1 MLRLWLL
8 LDSTS
13 TTTTVGTHDSGIT
26 LSRLW
31 SRPKTTH
38 SVCFSPREICPSHVA
53 AVRTPELFYFSLPP
67 FSSILDYGLCY
78 SLSISFSQFFIHF
91 YYPSPH
97 SLIMQ
102 QSPATPE
109 SPASPP
115 CSGSSTD
122 SAGGVDRSAARIL
135 MQLNH
140 NYMKMDDSVANNHGS
155 ELATDSAAPAAA
167 AMAPMPP
174 PQQPPQ
180 QQQQL
185 QPPPKQQ
192 KKLLPNG
199 ALFSTGGTICLE
211 PYAAAAVAAQA
222 SRSAAATVK
231 AINKSG
237 NLQVKISRF
246 PSTSPYQR
254 PQNQVRQSPSAS
266 NVLNQQYQQQR
277 TLLTATATT
286 ASSAGQSSHP
296 QSSTSSTDSTTTNT
310 TTTSAPSKRA
320 VRVRTQVWFN
330 ALLSN

>member
-1 MLRLWLL
+1 
-8 LDSTS
+8 
-13 TTTTVGTHDSGIT
+13 
-26 LSRLW
+26 
-31 SRPKTTH
+31 
-38 SVCFSPREICPSHVA
+38 
-53 AVRTPELFYFSLPP
+53 
-67 FSSILDYGLCY
+67 
-78 SLSISFSQFFIHF
+78 
-91 YYPSPH
+91 
-97 SLIMQ
+97 MQ

-320 VRVRTQVWFN
+320 VRDPSTHRESEKRRRERFNTSLTDLRELVPRNFVSKSCQNKVRLEKTEVINSAIAYIKFLKAN
-330 ALLSN
+330 AATGA